1 MSSTLA
7 ERTLE
12 RATAAMRSGPVA
24 CLPEIVKLLGT
35 LSANSVEV
43 SVSELAEVIQKD
55 PVILSKVI
63 GAANTYGYNP
73 TGIPVTT
80 VTQAV
85 HVIGYERIRTLAMS
99 LVLMKHANGSQS
111 PDERQNAVALAL
123 ASGCVAQAAAGS
135 RMLLDPEQAFVCA
148 SLRNFGRII
157 LATFMAEEYSQVSR
171 RESVESSDELWIET
185 FGMTPLDLGRELLK
199 ASDLPEPI
207 LAALRDLPPAA
218 IAVLDTAPDAQ
229 MLAVTDFSARLS
241 SLILKSTLS
250 AAEFAQQTAQLA
262 ERYNKV
268 LPAIGDEIGSLLKST
283 EEQFSGFMRTFGI
296 KSLPSNSL
304 TRLRQRV
311 AGIDPAGSI
320 QPAASPNAKPANATP
335 VPGATTAP
343 FAAGATAPPAPA
355 ATAASATPAAAAP
368 LAPPKPTFAPRN
380 TGPVRPTAPVTVDS
394 FDWAG
399 GAEQLARLLRMPG
412 VSHSEILKALLEIV
426 QRGLSAPEC
435 ILFASAPGA
444 AEHTIT
450 HFRGVL
456 GADLKPV
463 AAIRSSERTVFGVCL
478 ARHENVMIH
487 AASDPKILP
496 YLPEWLRGVQ
506 RLGCFALLPIGAPR
520 ETCGLILAGWPN
532 ANQLS
537 FNSEHNRLL
546 RPLLS
551 LASKGR

>member
-1 MSSTLA
+1 MSSSLA
-7 ERTLE
+7 ERTLQ
-12 RATAAMRSGPVA
+12 RATAALRSGPVA

-43 SVSELAEVIQKD
+43 SVTELADVIQKD
-55 PVILSKVI
+55 PVILAKVI

-73 TGIPVTT
+73 TGVPVTT

-111 PDERQNAVALAL
+111 ADERQNAVALAL

-148 SLRNFGRII
+148 SLRNFGRIV
-157 LATFMAEEYSQVSR
+157 LATFMAEEYGEVSR
-171 RESVESSDELWIET
+171 QEDVEAGDELWVET
-185 FGMTPLDLGRELLK
+185 FGLTPLDLGRELLK

-207 LAALRDLPPAA
+207 LAALRDLSPGAL
-218 IAVLDTAPDAQ
+218 AVLDTAPDAQ
-229 MLAVTDFSARLS
+229 MLAITDFASRLS
-241 SLILKSTLS
+241 ALVLKSDLS
-250 AAEFAQQTAQLA
+250 AAGFSQQSAVLA

-268 LPAIGDEIGSLLKST
+268 LPAIGEEIPLLLKST

-296 KSLPSNSL
+296 KSIPTHSL

-311 AGIDPAGSI
+311 AGIDPAASI
-320 QPAASPNAKPANATP
+320 QPA
-335 VPGATTAP
+335 
-343 FAAGATAPPAPA
+343 PAPA
-355 ATAASATPAAAAP
+355 AATPAAPGAAR
-368 LAPPKPTFAPRN
+368 ATFAPRSA
-380 TGPVRPTAPVTVDS
+380 PSLRPPPPVTVDT

-399 GAEQLARLLRMPG
+399 GADQLTRLLRMPG
-412 VSHSEILKALLEIV
+412 VSRAEMLSALLEIV

-435 ILFASAPGA
+435 ILFSGTAGTSDF
-444 AEHTIT
+444 TIT
-450 HFRGVL
+450 HHRGAL
-456 GADLKPV
+456 GGELKAGV
-463 AAIRSSERTVFGVCL
+463 GIRSSERTVFGVCL

-487 AASDPKILP
+487 SAADSKIQP

-506 RLGCFALLPIGAPR
+506 RLGSFALLPIGAPR

-532 ANQLS
+532 ANQLT
-537 FNSEHNRLL
+537 FNAEHNRLL

-551 LASKGR
+551 LASKGV

>member
-35 LSANSVEV
+35 LSANSVQV
-43 SVSELAEVIQKD
+43 SVSELADVIQKD
-55 PVILSKVI
+55 PVILAKVI

-111 PDERQNAVALAL
+111 PDARQNAVALAL

-157 LATFMAEEYSQVSR
+157 LATCMAEEYRKVT
-171 RESVESSDELWIET
+171 REENADSTDDVWIEA
-185 FGMTPLDLGRELLK
+185 FGLTPLDLGRELLR

-218 IAVLDTAPDAQ
+218 LSVLDTAPDAQ

-241 SLILKSTLS
+241 SLILKSDLS
-250 AAEFAQQTAQLA
+250 AAQFAQQTTQLA

-283 EEQFSGFMRTFGI
+283 EEQFSGFMRTFGL
-296 KSLPSNSL
+296 KSLPAQSL

-320 QPAASPNAKPANATP
+320 QPAPPLNAKPA
-335 VPGATTAP
+335 VPAS
-343 FAAGATAPPAPA
+343 APPGTGAPSPPVAVEPPA
-355 ATAASATPAAAAP
+355 A
-368 LAPPKPTFAPRN
+368 KPTFAPRN
-380 TGPVRPTAPVTVDS
+380 TGPVRPAPPVTVDN

-399 GAEQLARLLRMPG
+399 GVEQLTRLLRMPG
-412 VSHSEILKALLEIV
+412 VSRGDMLKALLEIV

-435 ILFASAPGA
+435 ILFSNAPGA
-444 AEHTIT
+444 AEFTIS
-450 HFRGVL
+450 HFKGNL
-456 GADLKPV
+456 GAELKGV
-463 AAIRSSERTVFGVCL
+463 AKIRTAERTVFGVCL
-478 ARHENVMIH
+478 ARHDNVMIH
-487 AASDPKILP
+487 AASDSKILP

-506 RLGCFALLPIGAPR
+506 RLGSFALLPIGAPR

-532 ANQLS
+532 ANQLT
-537 FNSEHNRLL
+537 FNAEHNRLL

-551 LASKGR
+551 LASKAT

>member
-35 LSANSVEV
+35 LSANSVQV
-43 SVSELAEVIQKD
+43 SVSELADVIQKD
-55 PVILSKVI
+55 PVILAKVI

-157 LATFMAEEYSQVSR
+157 LATFMADEYRKVTREENADSTDDVW
-171 RESVESSDELWIET
+171 VEA
-185 FGMTPLDLGRELLK
+185 FGLTPLDLGRELLK

-218 IAVLDTAPDAQ
+218 LSVLDTAPDAQ
-229 MLAVTDFSARLS
+229 MLAITDFSARLS
-241 SLILKSTLS
+241 SLILKSDLS
-250 AAEFAQQTAQLA
+250 AAQFAQQTTQLA

-268 LPAIGDEIGSLLKST
+268 LPAIGDEVASLLKST
-283 EEQFSGFMRTFGI
+283 EEQFSGFMRTFGL
-296 KSLPSNSL
+296 KSLPAQSL

-320 QPAASPNAKPANATP
+320 QPAPPLNAKPAVPASAPP
-335 VPGATTAP
+335 VTGGP
-343 FAAGATAPPAPA
+343 PPAPPPPPVPVEP
-355 ATAASATPAAAAP
+355 PAA
-368 LAPPKPTFAPRN
+368 KPTFAPRN
-380 TGPVRPTAPVTVDS
+380 NGPVRPAAPVTVDT

-399 GAEQLARLLRMPG
+399 GVEQLTRLLRMPG
-412 VSHSEILKALLEIV
+412 VSRGDMLKALLEIV

-435 ILFASAPGA
+435 ILFSNAPGA
-444 AEHTIT
+444 AEFTIS
-450 HFRGVL
+450 HFKGNL
-456 GADLKPV
+456 GAELK
-463 AAIRSSERTVFGVCL
+463 AGAKIRTAERTVFGVCL
-478 ARHENVMIH
+478 ARHDNVMIH
-487 AASDPKILP
+487 AASDSKILP

-506 RLGCFALLPIGAPR
+506 RLGSFALLPIGAQR

-532 ANQLS
+532 ANQLT
-537 FNSEHNRLL
+537 FNAEHNRLL
-546 RPLLS
+546 RPLLA
-551 LASKGR
+551 LASKAS

>member
-7 ERTLE
+7 ERTLQ

-43 SVSELAEVIQKD
+43 SVNELADVIQKD

-73 TGIPVTT
+73 TGVPVTT

-148 SLRNFGRII
+148 SLRNFGRIM
-157 LATFMAEEYSQVSR
+157 LATFMADEYSEVSR
-171 RESVESSDELWIET
+171 QEDADSPDDIWVET
-185 FGMTPLDLGRELLK
+185 FGLTPLELGRELLK

-207 LAALRDLPPAA
+207 LAALRDLSPGALS
-218 IAVLDTAPDAQ
+218 ILDTAPDAQ
-229 MLAVTDFSARLS
+229 MLAVSDFSARLA
-241 SLILKSTLS
+241 SLVLKSDLT
-250 AAEFAQQTAQLA
+250 AAAFAQQSAQLA

-268 LPAIGDEIGSLLKST
+268 LPAIGEEIGTLLKAT
-283 EEQFSGFMRTFGI
+283 EEQFSGFLRTFGI
-296 KSLPSNSL
+296 KSIPTHSL

-311 AGIDPAGSI
+311 AGIDPAASI
-320 QPAASPNAKPANATP
+320 QPAPSVGPRPAY
-335 VPGATTAP
+335 
-343 FAAGATAPPAPA
+343 PAPSGS
-355 ATAASATPAAAAP
+355 TKAP
-368 LAPPKPTFAPRN
+368 FAPRN
-380 TGPVRPTAPVTVDS
+380 PGPIRPVAPVTVDS

-399 GAEQLARLLRMPG
+399 GAEQLTRLLRMPG
-412 VSHSEILKALLEIV
+412 VSRSEVLKALLEIV

-435 ILFASAPGA
+435 ILFSAAAGA
-444 AEHTIT
+444 ADYTIT
-450 HFRGVL
+450 QVRGTV
-456 GADLKPV
+456 GTELKPH
-463 AAIRSSERTVFGVCL
+463 ATIRISERTVFGVCL

-487 AASDPKILP
+487 VASDPKIQP
-496 YLPEWLRGVQ
+496 YLPDWLKGVQ
-506 RLGCFALLPIGAPR
+506 RLGSFALLPIGAQR

-532 ANQLS
+532 PNQLT
-537 FNSEHNRLL
+537 FNAEHNRLL

-551 LASKGR
+551 LASKGQ